1 MTRLPDDHAVTDEE
15 KQSMHRETDTDRC
28 VASGQ
33 CALSAPAV
41 FDQSDDGKVI
51 VLDAEPPLADHSRTR
66 QAAALCPAGAIHV
79 HGE

>member
-1 MTRLPDDHAVTDEE
+1 
-15 KQSMHRETDTDRC
+15 MHLETDTTRC

-41 FDQSDDGKVI
+41 FDQEDDDDKVI
-51 VLDAEPPLADHSRTR
+51 VLDAAPTLAEHSRTR

-79 HGE
+79 HGD

>member
-1 MTRLPDDHAVTDEE
+1 MR
-15 KQSMHRETDTDRC
+15 

-51 VLDAEPPLADHSRTR
+51 VLDAAAALAEHSRAR
-66 QAAALCPAGAIHV
+66 QAAALCPADAIRV
-79 HGE
+79 HGD